1 MTDAVR
7 IEFGGKTRDLMF
19 GIKQLRELETQLGS
33 IPTGAVMSHLAQIGI
48 NAIVAAL
55 YVGLKDDDKSLT
67 VSLVE
72 KMLDQYI
79 RPMSAGGEGKRIKVL
94 ADALSEALDRTGLFR
109 SADELPPAEGDAG
122 N

>member
-1 MTDAVR
+1 MTEAVR
-7 IEFGGKTRDLMF
+7 IEFGGKTRDLVF
-19 GIKQLRELETQLGS
+19 WIKQLRELETQLGS
-33 IPTGAVMSHLAQIGI
+33 IPTGAVMNHLAQIGI

-55 YVGLKDDDKSLT
+55 YVGLKEHDKSLT
-67 VSLVE
+67 IALVE

-79 RPMSAGGEGKRIKVL
+79 RPASAGGEGKRIKVL

-109 SADELPPAEGDAG
+109 SADELPTGADAG